1 MSTNFA
7 NWKNE
12 YIGGRVTKV
21 YLTEQIQESR
31 PTKEQQQQTKDEDS
45 KTKKTD
51 T

>member
-1 MSTNFA
+1 MRTNFA

-21 YLTEQIQESR
+21 YLTEQMQESR
-31 PTKEQQQQTKDEDS
+31 PTKEQQQQTRDDETE
-45 KTKKTD
+45 TKKTG

>member
-31 PTKEQQQQTKDEDS
+31 QTKEQQQQTRDAETE
-45 KTKKTD
+45 TKKAD